1 MDSSIGKAQRKVS
14 CLSCRSK
21 KVKCDGGQPCSRCVK
36 KDCGDQCTYAKQR
49 PLGRPAK
56 NAVVN
61 KLVLSRT
68 RQHSSTSV
76 GGTCRDFIIENL
88 AYTIPAGNKF
98 LHNDKTKNLLYFIET
113 YFTDIFKEAVTQLA
127 LVRATSNSYSIT
139 SADVKMYDLLETH
152 NWTASEVVNI
162 FISKSSSLPLDEA
175 HDYNSVASALFQEV
189 AFKFFDEPPMEPPLI
204 NPLIT
209 LPTQQAVRLIECFF
223 CIHPHSVMFNK
234 TLFLQGFWT
243 DSVDPLLLCA
253 VYGTTTYFARMLEGK
268 PVHLWE
274 AADRQQRNPFLDY
287 AYYLLQKS
295 SSAATL
301 VKYQAVILL
310 GIFEGLYGY
319 PKRGMAM
326 LGLAYMIGGQLG
338 VMDGTLLSTEVS
350 DVEAE
355 LLSYAY
361 WTSFNNTIRG
371 SLDVGHAAHFTS
383 DIIAPPLPPPNIE
396 KSLSYQL
403 DKSSGNQRLF
413 RSYYYL
419 VETFY
424 VACVHSKFMNKFLQ
438 CFPEVKYNLTC
449 NGQQTKSR
457 PKVGYPTVDGL
468 VERLNAVLEEFDAFI
483 HANRH
488 EWTTQQAFTIEMS
501 WRLLE
506 IHLIFIMDFSPPKE
520 GNSYTNS
527 AFDIF
532 RPTFLSETDVKTMAR
547 VQLATPKIYAMM
559 DALQVFL
566 ADSQNYKNNSAL
578 LPRTLIVSILET
590 ATTVLCLK
598 HRSDTNQQQQQMHGM
613 VWDYLNKLSALAKDS
628 MWTNWSTIQ
637 SVRNRIEY
645 YHEQVAKMEAKASG
659 GAGVVSPM
667 AAADAQLPSTTMLP
681 TPKIYSVEDD
691 LALAAFLDPCSPWL
705 APMANILPL
714 DKLLCGNP
722 IYDSNPFITTSAN
735 DVGGISTISEISS
748 SLPLFDGAD
757 LMAAAPSINNNI
769 LANQTL
775 DLNDIPSTSSP
786 FTATTS
792 TPTPTLT
799 YTNDTGIDVLHHGHP
814 PHPQQPFQLLS
825 HIPPLESSS
834 TTPFIQNILF
844 NDDAF
849 L

>member
-1 MDSSIGKAQRKVS
+1 MDSSIVNKTQRKIS

-21 KVKCDGGQPCSRCVK
+21 KVKCDGGRPCSRCVK
-36 KDCGDQCTYAKQR
+36 KDGGDQCTYAKQR

-61 KLVLSRT
+61 KLILSRT
-68 RQHSSTSV
+68 KQHASIG

-98 LHNDKTKNLLYFIET
+98 LHDDKTKNLLYFIDT
-113 YFTDIFKEAVTQLA
+113 YFTDIFKTAVTQLA
-127 LVRATSNSYSIT
+127 IVRASNNNYSIT

-152 NWTASEVVNI
+152 NWTATELVNI

-175 HDYNSVASALFQEV
+175 HDYNSVAAALFQEV
-189 AFKFFDEPPMEPPLI
+189 AFKFFDELPMTPPLV
-204 NPLIT
+204 NPLVT

-223 CIHPHSVMFNK
+223 CIHPHSFMLNK

-274 AADRQQRNPFLDY
+274 AADHQQRNPFLDY

-310 GIFEGLYGY
+310 GIFESVYGY

-326 LGLAYMIGGQLG
+326 LGLAYMIGSQLG

-355 LLSYAY
+355 LLSCAY
-361 WTSFNNTIRG
+361 WTNFNNTIRG
-371 SLDVGHAAHFTS
+371 SVDVGHAAHFTS

-449 NGQQTKSR
+449 NGQYVKSR

-468 VERLNAVLEEFDAFI
+468 MERLNAVLEEFDAFI
-483 HANRH
+483 QANRH
-488 EWTTQQAFTIEMS
+488 EWTAQQAFTIETS
-501 WRLLE
+501 WRLLD
-506 IHLIFIMDFSPPKE
+506 IHLLFIMDFSPAKE
-520 GNSYTNS
+520 GKGYTNS

-532 RPTFLSETDVKTMAR
+532 QPTFLSETDVKTMAR

-566 ADSQNYKNNSAL
+566 ADPQHYNNNSAL
-578 LPRTLIVSILET
+578 LPRALIVSVLET

-598 HRSDTNQQQQQMHGM
+598 HRSDANQQHGM
-613 VWDYLNKLSALAKDS
+613 VWDYLNKLSALAKNS
-628 MWTNWSTIQ
+628 MWTNWTMIQ
-637 SVRNRIEY
+637 PVRNRIQY
-645 YHEQVAKMEAKASG
+645 YREQVAKMEAD
-659 GAGVVSPM
+659 P
-667 AAADAQLPSTTMLP
+667 AAAATTMIP
-681 TPKIYSVEDD
+681 TPKIFSVEDD

-714 DKLLCGNP
+714 DKILCGNP
-722 IYDSNPFITTSAN
+722 IYDNNPFMTSS
-735 DVGGISTISEISS
+735 STSDISS
-748 SLPLFDGAD
+748 SLPLFDGTGMMTD
-757 LMAAAPSINNNI
+757 AASNNNNNNM
-769 LANQTL
+769 LANQSL
-775 DLNDIPSTSSP
+775 DIPSSSSP

-799 YTNDTGIDVLHHGHP
+799 YTNDTGIDTLHHQH
-814 PHPQQPFQLLS
+814 QQPFQPLS

-834 TTPFIQNILF
+834 TTLFIQNILF